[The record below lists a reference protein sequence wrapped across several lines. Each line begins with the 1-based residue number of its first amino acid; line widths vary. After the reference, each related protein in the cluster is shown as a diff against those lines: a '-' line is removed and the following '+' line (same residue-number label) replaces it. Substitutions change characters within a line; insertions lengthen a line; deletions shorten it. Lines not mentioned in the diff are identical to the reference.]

1 MPGVSGEP
9 RMIPG
14 SSVPAQPR
22 PTAPVKVL
30 GIETS
35 CDETGV
41 AVYDTARP
49 GPEGLL
55 AHALYSQVALHAE
68 YGGVVPELASRDHVR
83 KLLPLV
89 RQTLAEA
96 GLATDDLDGVAYTA
110 GPGLVG
116 ALLVGAGVA
125 RSLAWAL
132 DIPAVAVH
140 HMEGH
145 LLAPLLED
153 PELAPPFVAL
163 LVSGGHTQLVAVE
176 SLGQYRLLGETLDDA
191 AGEAFDKTAKLMGLP
206 YPGGPELARLAETGT
221 PGAYRF
227 SRPMTDRPGLD
238 FSFSGLKTQVLL
250 AWKASDQSDQTRA
263 DIARGF
269 EDAVVETLA
278 IKCGRALDE
287 AGCDTL
293 VVAGGVG
300 ANRRLRAR
308 LEAMATQRGGR
319 VRFPR
324 PALCTDNGAMIAFAG
339 ALRLAAGQ
347 RAEAAVQ
354 VAPRWDMAT
363 LPAL

>member
-1 MPGVSGEP
+1 M
-9 RMIPG
+9 R
-14 SSVPAQPR
+14 
-22 PTAPVKVL
+22 VL
-30 GIETS
+30 GIESS

-41 AVYDTARP
+41 AVYDTALSGAAALR
-49 GPEGLL
+49 
-55 AHALYSQVALHAE
+55 AHAVYSQIALHAE

-89 RQTLAEA
+89 RQTLGEA
-96 GLATDDLDGVAYTA
+96 GMSVADLDGVAYTA

-132 DIPAVAVH
+132 DLPAIGVH

-145 LLAPLLED
+145 LLAPLMED
-153 PELAPPFVAL
+153 DPPDAPFVAL

-176 SLGQYRLLGETLDDA
+176 AIGSYRLLGETLDDA

-206 YPGGPELARLAETGT
+206 YPGGPQLARLAETGT
-221 PGAYRF
+221 PGAYKF

-250 AWKASDQSDQTRA
+250 AWRDSDQTDATKA

-269 EDAVVETLA
+269 EDAVVDTLA
-278 IKCGRALDE
+278 IKCERALE
-287 AGCDTL
+287 AAGCDVL

-300 ANRRLRAR
+300 ANKRLRAK
-308 LEAMATQRGGR
+308 LQAMAEKRGGR
-319 VRFPR
+319 VCFPR

-339 ALRLAAGQ
+339 ALRLEAGQ
-347 RAEAAVQ
+347 HDDAAVH
-354 VAPRWDMAT
+354 VTPRWDMAT
-363 LPAL
+363 LPAV